1 MFSGSTDEQ
10 SRSKSPRC
18 STRQPPTTRDSP
30 GRSSGGGAAGCCSAL
45 QPRAANRQSIRSR
58 RHESKLAV
66 CLEVI
71 NADGYWERQGG
82 LPGAYPCFIEL
93 QSSN

>member
-45 QPRAANRQSIRSR
+45 QPRAAKSIVRVATQPN
-58 RHESKLAV
+58 LL

-71 NADGYWERQGG
+71 NADG
-82 LPGAYPCFIEL
+82 F
-93 QSSN
+93 

>member
-58 RHESKLAV
+58 RHESKLAQK
-66 CLEVI
+66 LGKATK
-71 NADGYWERQGG
+71 ADGFALSGITSFWA
-82 LPGAYPCFIEL
+82 LFPCY
-93 QSSN
+93 